1 MSYRRLE
8 FIFYLAGLLLA
19 AAFVYFYRSDDP
31 DWTFSAFILACSMFF
46 LGYRCRL
53 KERINARPTPKER
66 SDPPDEPQHT

>member
-31 DWTFSAFILACSMFF
+31 DWTFSCFILAVSMFF
-46 LGYRCRL
+46 LGYRFRL
-53 KERINARPTPKER
+53 KARINARPRPEEP
-66 SDPPDEPQHT
+66 SEPPDAPQQT